1 VTKVLFICE
10 HGSSKSVIAAA
21 HFARIAHEH
30 GLDSDPTSRGTNP
43 DESFP
48 PHVVAGL
55 EADGLAPLEDS
66 PRELTEQDFV
76 EAALRKEYIKAYE
89 DCFKHCDK
97 VKWNI
102 VPADQN
108 WYKEY
113 VVATTLRDEL
123 KQLNMQYPG
132 LKK

>member
-1 VTKVLFICE
+1 MTKVLFICE

-76 EAALRKEYIKAYE
+76 EATHVIT
-89 DCFKHCDK
+89 FCDVTIPSESSAK
-97 VKWNI
+97 VYSWAD
-102 VPADQN
+102 VPAVSERYEAARQ
-108 WYKEY
+108 EI
-113 VVATTLRDEL
+113 VRRIERILSV
-123 KQLNMQYPG
+123 M
-132 LKK
+132 